1 MAALQLNIRLIAA
14 ASLVLMLTAC
24 NPAFN
29 WRDVRPEGTNLA
41 LLMPC
46 KPETAIKKVPMG
58 GQTTSLQL
66 LGCDAGDLTFAL
78 ASADVADA
86 AQVPAVLAAW
96 QQLTLVNMKAAKAD
110 SVLALQV
117 KGKGGAA
124 TPAVWVKASGQR
136 ADGTK
141 VAGQAVYFAQ
151 GPTVFQ
157 AVIYGAQIKPDVA
170 DTYFSGMK
178 FD

>member
-1 MAALQLNIRLIAA
+1 MSVLKMNSQLLTAA
-14 ASLVLMLTAC
+14 ATAFLLAAC

-29 WRDVRPEGTNLA
+29 WRDVRPEGTSLG

-46 KPETAIKKVPMG
+46 KPDIAVKKVPLG
-58 GQTTSLQL
+58 GQAASLQL
-66 LGCDAGDLTFAL
+66 LGCDAGDLTFAI
-78 ASADVADA
+78 ASAELADA

-96 QQLTLVNMKAAKAD
+96 QQLTLANMKAAKAD
-110 SVLALQV
+110 SVSSLKV
-117 KGKGGAA
+117 KGA
-124 TPAVWVKASGQR
+124 TNTRAVWVKATGQR
-136 ADGTK
+136 ADGTP

-151 GPTVFQ
+151 GATVFQ
-157 AVIYGAQIKPDVA
+157 AVIYGQRIKPEVA

>member
-1 MAALQLNIRLIAA
+1 MPVLKISSRLLTAAAAALLLA
-14 ASLVLMLTAC
+14 AC

-29 WRDVRPEGTNLA
+29 WRDVRPEGTSLG

-46 KPETAIKKVPMG
+46 KPDMAVKKVPLG
-58 GQTTSLQL
+58 GQAASLQL
-66 LGCDAGDLTFAL
+66 LGCDAGDLTFAV
-78 ASADVADA
+78 ASAEVADA

-96 QQLTLVNMKAAKAD
+96 QQSTLVNMKAAKAD
-110 SVLALQV
+110 NVSSLTL
-117 KGKGGAA
+117 KGATGG
-124 TPAVWVKASGQR
+124 PAVWVKATGVR
-136 ADGTK
+136 TDGTP

-151 GPTVFQ
+151 GATVFQ
-157 AVIYGAQIKPDVA
+157 AVIYGRQIRPDVA